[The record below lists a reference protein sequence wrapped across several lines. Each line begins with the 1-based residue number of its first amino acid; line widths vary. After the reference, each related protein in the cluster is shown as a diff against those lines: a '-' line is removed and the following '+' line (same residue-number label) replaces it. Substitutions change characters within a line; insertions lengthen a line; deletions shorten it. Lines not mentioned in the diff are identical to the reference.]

1 MPWPLGKRGLLK
13 KACSLASAERQVYN
27 VRNEISEVITMYD
40 RPQLGL
46 DQVQAAMDAMLE
58 MATKELDRPVAIAI
72 VDDQGNVLSYAHM
85 DRCRTLPRQLAIKK
99 AYTAAVRTVDSG
111 TYAESLVSGGRV
123 VSEMG
128 DANLVAV
135 QGGVVISRSSDGV
148 VMGGIGV
155 SGLSAQEDEDL
166 GRVGV
171 QALNL

>member
-1 MPWPLGKRGLLK
+1 MI
-13 KACSLASAERQVYN
+13 
-27 VRNEISEVITMYD
+27 NEIPEVIIMYD
-40 RPQLGL
+40 RPQLGV

-58 MATKELDRPVAIAI
+58 QATRQPDRPVAIAI
-72 VDDQGNVLSYAHM
+72 VDEQGNILSYAHM
-85 DRCRTLPRQLAIKK
+85 DGCRTLPRQLAVRK

-111 TYAESLVSGGRV
+111 AYAESLVSGGRV

-135 QGGVVISRSSDGV
+135 QGGVVISRPGDGV

-155 SGLSAQEDEDL
+155 SGLSAQDDEDL
-166 GRVGV
+166 GRIGV

>member
-1 MPWPLGKRGLLK
+1 M
-13 KACSLASAERQVYN
+13 
-27 VRNEISEVITMYD
+27 RNEMSEVIAMYD

-46 DQVQAAMDAMLE
+46 NQVQAAMDAMLE
-58 MATKELDRPVAIAI
+58 QATEEPDRPVAIAI
-72 VDDQGNVLSYAHM
+72 VDEQGNVLSYAHM
-85 DRCRTLPRQLAIKK
+85 DRCRTLPRQLAMKK

-111 TYAESLVSGGRV
+111 AYAASLVSGGRI

-135 QGGVVISRSSDGV
+135 QGGVVIIRPSDGV
-148 VMGGIGV
+148 IMGGIGV

-166 GRVGV
+166 GRVGA

>member
-1 MPWPLGKRGLLK
+1 MPWPLAR
-13 KACSLASAERQVYN
+13 KARSLACLGQRAYN
-27 VRNEISEVITMYD
+27 VINEIPEVIIMYD
-40 RPQLGL
+40 RPQLGI
-46 DQVQAAMDAMLE
+46 DQVQASMDAMLE
-58 MATKELDRPVAIAI
+58 QATRQPDRPVAIAI
-72 VDDQGNVLSYAHM
+72 VDEQGNVLSYAHM
-85 DRCRTLPRQLAIKK
+85 DGCRTLPRQLAVRK

-111 TYAESLVSGGRV
+111 AYAESLVSGGRV

-135 QGGVVISRSSDGV
+135 QGGVVISRPGDGV

-166 GRVGV
+166 GRIGV

>member
-1 MPWPLGKRGLLK
+1 M
-13 KACSLASAERQVYN
+13 
-27 VRNEISEVITMYD
+27 SEVIAMYD

-58 MATKELDRPVAIAI
+58 QATKEPDRPVAIAI
-72 VDDQGNVLSYAHM
+72 VDEQGNVLSYAHM
-85 DRCRTLPRQLAIKK
+85 DKCRTLPRQLAIKK

-111 TYAESLVSGGRV
+111 AYAASLVSGGRIV
-123 VSEMG
+123 SEMGDANLVAVQGGRIVSEMG

-135 QGGVVISRSSDGV
+135 QGGVVIIQPGDGV
-148 VMGGIGV
+148 IMGGIGV